1 MGRSVFRFRQFELRQ
16 DRCAMKVTT
25 LACILG
31 AWARHPAPRRILDI
45 GTGTGLLALMLAQ
58 RYEVPVDAVEIDP
71 EACSQ
76 AAANVAGSP
85 WSGRVRVICADI
97 RQYAA
102 EAGLYYDFIVSN
114 PPFYA
119 RQLRTGDPRADLAR
133 HDSGLTPAELAGA
146 VQRLLHPEGIF
157 CVLMPPDGSR
167 HLEGQMA
174 LRGLLPAGML
184 TVRHREGAAPKALV
198 CSYRRNPAGTT
209 ESELIIRRTDEGYTE
224 AYRALTGEYYPFS

>member
-1 MGRSVFRFRQFELRQ
+1 MGRSVFRFRQFELSQ

-31 AWARHPAPRRILDI
+31 AWARHPAPRHILDI

-58 RYEVPVDAVEIDP
+58 RYEAPVDAVEIDP

-76 AAANVAGSP
+76 ASANVAGSP
-85 WSGRVRVICADI
+85 WSGRVRVIGADI

-102 EAGLYYDFIVSN
+102 EARLAYDFIVSN
-114 PPFYA
+114 PPFHT

-133 HDSGLTPAELAGA
+133 HDSGLTPAELAQA

-157 CVLMPPDGSR
+157 CVLMPPAGSR

-174 LRGLLPAGML
+174 LRGLLPAEVL
-184 TVRHREGAAPKALV
+184 TIRHREGAAPKALIY
-198 CSYRRNPAGTT
+198 SYRRNPPGTT
-209 ESELIIRRTDEGYTE
+209 GSELIIRRADERYTE
-224 AYRALTGEYYPFS
+224 DYRALTAAYYLFT